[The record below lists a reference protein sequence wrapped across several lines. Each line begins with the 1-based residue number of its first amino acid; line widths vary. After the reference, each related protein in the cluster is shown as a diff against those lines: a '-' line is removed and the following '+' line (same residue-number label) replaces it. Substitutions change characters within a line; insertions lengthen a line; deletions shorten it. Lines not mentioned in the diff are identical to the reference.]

1 MTQVE
6 ITNEMLSTFS
16 EKDQAKNSKL
26 EILNRQAQINFT
38 NINKPVENL

>member
-6 ITNEMLSTFS
+6 ITNEMLSTFT
-16 EKDQAKNSKL
+16 KDQAKNSKL